1 MLTKPTTFS
10 FISLDHQND
19 YLNLCHS
26 GTDSCRPGVSNG
38 PLVKSFYLIHYVLSG
53 KGTYTVG
60 KRQHHL
66 GPGDAFLIRPEKTV
80 VYTADQEDPWQ
91 YCFFA
96 FNGQAAEQY
105 LSRTAFANADVVH
118 IGDDKINDL
127 VCETTDMLSLYPR
140 NADMYALSQLM
151 KILLFFAEHHKNRE
165 EEEKGLPIRAD
176 IQKVL
181 DFISYHYADPITVQE
196 MSKMVALER
205 SYFCRAFKNAVGIS
219 PKEYLTKFR
228 LDKARY
234 LLTETA
240 IPIGKVSESV
250 GFQSFSSFS
259 RLFTSQYQQS
269 PSQYRKT
276 FLAEEA
282 DAPCLGS
289 H

>member
-10 FISLDHQND
+10 FISLDYQNE

-26 GTDSCRPGVSNG
+26 GTDTCRPDSSNG
-38 PLVKSFYLIHYVLSG
+38 PLIKNFYLIHYILSG
-53 KGTYTVG
+53 KGTFTVG
-60 KRQHHL
+60 NRQHHL
-66 GPGDAFLIRPEKTV
+66 GPGDAFIIRPGKTV
-80 VYTADQEDPWQ
+80 VYAADAEDPWQ

-105 LSRTAFANADVVH
+105 VNRTAFASSDVTH
-118 IGDDKINDL
+118 IGDDRINEL
-127 VCETTDMLSLYPR
+127 VCETTDTLTALPR
-140 NADMYALSQLM
+140 NGDLYALSQLM
-151 KILLFFAEHHKNRE
+151 KMLLLFAEHHDDQSVTH
-165 EEEKGLPIRAD
+165 GHLIRAD

-181 DFISYHYADPITVQE
+181 DYIAYHYADPITVVE
-196 MSKMVALER
+196 MSKLIALER
-205 SYFCRAFKNAVGIS
+205 SYFCRTFKNAMGIS
-219 PKEYLTKFR
+219 PKDYLTKFR

-234 LLTETA
+234 LLTETSL
-240 IPIGKVSESV
+240 PIGKISERV

-259 RLFTSQYQQS
+259 RLFTAQYQQS

-276 FLAEEA
+276 FLEEEA

>member
-26 GTDSCRPGVSNG
+26 GTDTCRPDSSTG
-38 PLVKSFYLIHYVLSG
+38 PLVKNFYLIHYIVAG

-60 KRQHHL
+60 NLQHRL
-66 GPGDAFLIRPEKTV
+66 GPGDAFLIRPGKTV
-80 VYTADQEDPWQ
+80 VYTADQEDPWR

-105 LSRTAFANADVVH
+105 LNRTAFATGDVTH
-118 IGDDKINDL
+118 IDDDRINDL
-127 VCETTDMLSLYPR
+127 VCETTDTLSASPR

-151 KILLFFAEHHKNRE
+151 KMLLFFAEHHEDEGVER
-165 EEEKGLPIRAD
+165 GLPIRAD

-181 DFISYHYADPITVQE
+181 DFIAYHYADPITVLD
-196 MSKMVALER
+196 MSKLIALER
-205 SYFCRAFKNAVGIS
+205 SYFCRTFKNAVGIS
-219 PKEYLTKFR
+219 PKDYLTKFR
-228 LDKARY
+228 LDKARF
-234 LLTETA
+234 LLTETSL
-240 IPIGKVSESV
+240 PIGKISERV

-259 RLFTSQYQQS
+259 RLFTAQYQQS
-269 PSQYRKT
+269 PSQYRKS
-276 FLAEEA
+276 FLTEEA
-282 DAPCLGS
+282 DTPCLGS

>member
-1 MLTKPTTFS
+1 MLTQPTSFS
-10 FISLDHQND
+10 YVSLDFQNE

-26 GTDSCRPGVSNG
+26 GTDTCRPGMSVG
-38 PLVKSFYLIHYVLSG
+38 PLVKDFYLIHYVLSG
-53 KGTYTVG
+53 KGSYTVG
-60 KRQHHL
+60 RRQHHL
-66 GPGDAFLIRPEKTV
+66 GPGDAFLIRPGKTV

-105 LSRTAFANADVVH
+105 LSRTGFVFSDVVH
-118 IGDDKINDL
+118 IGDDKINEL
-127 VCETTDMLSLYPR
+127 ICETTEMLSLYPR

-151 KILLFFAEHHKNRE
+151 KMLLYFAEHHTGGE
-165 EEEKGLPIRAD
+165 TEKGLLIRTD

-181 DFISYHYADPITVQE
+181 DYIAFHYADPISVTD
-196 MSKMVALER
+196 MARLIALDR
-205 SYFCRAFKNAVGIS
+205 SYFCRIFKSAVGVS
-219 PKEYLTKFR
+219 PKDYLTKFR

-234 LLTETA
+234 YLTKTSM
-240 IPIGKVSESV
+240 PIGKIAETV

-259 RLFTSQYQQS
+259 RLFTTQYQQS

-276 FLAEEA
+276 FLEEES
-282 DAPCLGS
+282 DTPCLGS

>member
-26 GTDSCRPGVSNG
+26 GTDTCRPSISIG
-38 PLVKSFYLIHYVLSG
+38 PLMKDFFLVHYITSG

-60 KRQHHL
+60 NRQHHL
-66 GPGDAFLIRPEKTV
+66 GPGDAFLIRPGKTV
-80 VYTADQEDPWQ
+80 VYTADQEDPWK

-105 LSRTAFANADVVH
+105 LSRTAFVAGDVIHV
-118 IGDDKINDL
+118 DDDRINDL
-127 VCETTDMLSLYPR
+127 VCETTTALSQYPR
-140 NADMYALSQLM
+140 NADMYALSQLL
-151 KILLFFAEHHKNRE
+151 KILLVFAQHYADEDTG
-165 EEEKGLPIRAD
+165 KGHPIRAD

-181 DFISYHYADPITVQE
+181 DFIAYHYADPITVQD
-196 MSKMVALER
+196 MSRLVALER
-205 SYFCRAFKNAVGIS
+205 SYFCRTFKKAVGIA
-219 PKEYLTKFR
+219 PKDYLTKFR

-234 LLTETA
+234 LLTETSLS
-240 IPIGKVSESV
+240 IGKISESV

-259 RLFTSQYQQS
+259 RLFTAQYQQS
-269 PSQYRKT
+269 PSQYRKN
-276 FLAEEA
+276 FLEE
-282 DAPCLGS
+282 DSDTPCLGS

>member
-10 FISLDHQND
+10 FISLDFQNE

-26 GTDSCRPGVSNG
+26 GTDTCRPGVSNG
-38 PLVKSFYLIHYVLSG
+38 PLIKNFYLIHYIVSG
-53 KGTYTVG
+53 KGTFTVG
-60 KRQHHL
+60 NRQHQL
-66 GPGDAFLIRPEKTV
+66 GPGDAFIIRPGKTV
-80 VYTADQEDPWQ
+80 VYSADAEDPWQ

-105 LSRTAFANADVVH
+105 VNRTAFAAGDVTH
-118 IGDDKINDL
+118 INDERINEL
-127 VCETTDMLSLYPR
+127 VCETTDTLSSLPR
-140 NADMYALSQLM
+140 NGDLYALSQLT
-151 KILLFFAEHHKNRE
+151 KILFLFAEHHQDETANHSHF
-165 EEEKGLPIRAD
+165 IRAD

-181 DFISYHYADPITVQE
+181 DFIAYHYADPITVAE
-196 MSKMVALER
+196 MAKLVALER
-205 SYFCRAFKNAVGIS
+205 SYFCRTFKNAVGIS
-219 PKEYLTKFR
+219 PKDYLTKFR

-234 LLTETA
+234 FLTETA
-240 IPIGKVSESV
+240 LPIGKISERV

-259 RLFTSQYQQS
+259 RLFTAQYQQS

-276 FLAEEA
+276 FLEENA